1 MKILSWNVNG
11 LRAVYKKDSWGD
23 FMAEDPDIFCL
34 QETKAHPDQLP
45 DNLREMKG
53 YFSYFMSSEIKKGYS
68 GVAIYTKIKPKKV
81 EYGMG
86 IKSLTKKVAY

>member
-1 MKILSWNVNG
+1 
-11 LRAVYKKDSWGD
+11 
-23 FMAEDPDIFCL
+23 MAEDPDIFAYKKQKL
-34 QETKAHPDQLP
+34 IRPTS

-53 YFSYFMSSEIKKGYS
+53 YFSYFMSSEIKR
-68 GVAIYTKIKPKKV
+68 VTAEWQYTQNQTKKV